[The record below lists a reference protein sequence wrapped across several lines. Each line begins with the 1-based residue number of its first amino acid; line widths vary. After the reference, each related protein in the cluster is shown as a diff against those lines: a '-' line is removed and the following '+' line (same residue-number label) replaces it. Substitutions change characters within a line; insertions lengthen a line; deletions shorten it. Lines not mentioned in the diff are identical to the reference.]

1 MGIGGERKFLKM
13 PTRRKNLV
21 ETRDLT
27 YSYPDGTQAL
37 DRVSL
42 IVKEGESVGIIGP
55 NGAGKSTLL
64 LHLNGILGHNRSVWV
79 SGMELNRANL
89 KEVRRKVGII
99 FQNPD
104 DQLFCP
110 TVFDDVAFG
119 PRNLRIPEDEV
130 ARRVKRSLEAV
141 GLAGFEE
148 RSAFHLSFGQKKR
161 VAIATVLPMEPELL
175 VIDEPSSNL
184 DPGGRRSI
192 IQLLRDLG
200 GTQIIV
206 SHDLD
211 LVSQLCHRVIILNNG
226 RKITEGTTQEILR
239 DQALLKANGLL

>member
-1 MGIGGERKFLKM
+1 MSKK
-13 PTRRKNLV
+13 LV
-21 ETRDLT
+21 ETKNLK
-27 YSYPDGTQAL
+27 YSYPDGTKAL
-37 DRVSL
+37 NGVSL
-42 IVKEGESVGIIGP
+42 IINEGERVGIIGP

-64 LHLNGILGHNRSVWV
+64 LHLNGILGQNGSVRV
-79 SGMELNRANL
+79 SGMEINRANL
-89 KEVRRKVGII
+89 KEIRRKVGMI

-119 PRNLRIPEDEV
+119 PRNLKIPEDEV
-130 ARRVKRSLEAV
+130 AGRVRRSLEAV
-141 GLAGFEE
+141 GLTGFEE

-161 VAIATVLPMEPELL
+161 VAIATVLSMEPELL

-184 DPGGRRSI
+184 DPGARRSI
-192 IQLLRDLG
+192 IKLLQELG

-211 LVSQLCHRVIILNNG
+211 LISQLCQRAIILNNG
-226 RKITEGTTQEILR
+226 RKITEGSTQEILQSR
-239 DQALLKANGLL
+239 ELLEANALL

>member
-1 MGIGGERKFLKM
+1 MSKKLLEI
-13 PTRRKNLV
+13 N
-21 ETRDLT
+21 DLT
-27 YSYPDGTQAL
+27 YSYPDGTRAL
-37 DRVSL
+37 DGVSL
-42 IVKEGESVGIIGP
+42 MIDEGERVGIIGP

-64 LHLNGILGHNRSVWV
+64 LHLNGILGQNGCVRI
-79 SGMELNRANL
+79 SGMEINRSNL
-89 KEVRRKVGII
+89 KDVRRKVGMI

-130 ARRVKRSLEAV
+130 ARRVRQSLEAV
-141 GLAGFEE
+141 GLMGFEE

-161 VAIATVLPMEPELL
+161 VAIATVLSMEPELL
-175 VIDEPSSNL
+175 AIDELSSNL
-184 DPGGRRSI
+184 DPGTRRSM
-192 IQLLRDLG
+192 IQLLKELG

-211 LVSQLCHRVIILNNG
+211 LVSQLCQRVIILNNG
-226 RKITEGTTQEILR
+226 QKIAEGETREILR
-239 DQALLKANGLL
+239 NQELLKANDLL

>member
-1 MGIGGERKFLKM
+1 M
-13 PTRRKNLV
+13 PTRCKNLV

-37 DRVSL
+37 DGLSL
-42 IVKEGESVGIIGP
+42 IVNEGEMVGVIGP

-64 LHLNGILGHNRSVWV
+64 LHLNGILGHNGSVRV

-89 KEVRRKVGII
+89 KEIRRKVGII

-119 PRNLRIPEDEV
+119 PRNLKVPEDKV
-130 ARRVKRSLEAV
+130 ARRVKQSLEAV

-161 VAIATVLPMEPELL
+161 VAIATVLSMEPELL

-184 DPGGRRSI
+184 DPGARRSI

-206 SHDLD
+206 SHDLE
-211 LVSQLCHRVIILNNG
+211 LVSQLCQRVIILNNG
-226 RKITEGTTQEILR
+226 RKIAEGTTREILR

>member
-1 MGIGGERKFLKM
+1 MSKK
-13 PTRRKNLV
+13 LV
-21 ETRDLT
+21 ETKNLK
-27 YSYPDGTQAL
+27 YSYPDGTKAL
-37 DRVSL
+37 NGVSL
-42 IVKEGESVGIIGP
+42 IINEGERVGIIGP

-64 LHLNGILGHNRSVWV
+64 LHLNGILGQNGSVRV
-79 SGMELNRANL
+79 SGMEISRANL
-89 KEVRRKVGII
+89 KEIRRKVGII

-130 ARRVKRSLEAV
+130 AGRVRQSLEAV

-148 RSAFHLSFGQKKR
+148 RSALHLSFGQKKR
-161 VAIATVLPMEPELL
+161 VAIATVLSMEPELL

-184 DPGGRRSI
+184 DPGARRSI
-192 IQLLRDLG
+192 IKLLQELG

-211 LVSQLCHRVIILNNG
+211 LISQLCQRAIILNNG
-226 RKITEGTTQEILR
+226 RKITEGSTQEILQSR
-239 DQALLKANGLL
+239 ELLEANALL